1 MEQNRFDL
9 HSHSSVS
16 DGTFTPTEVV
26 EAAAKEGV
34 RLLALT
40 DHDNIGGVAEAVEAG
55 TRIGLPVLPAVEMDN
70 EWHHELHIIGLDID
84 PLHPTLLKCLEIA
97 RERRE
102 RRNLIIYD
110 KLKQAGYEVESAI
123 DRPATRTTKL
133 HIAQAL
139 IRIGAAADVRDA
151 FAKYL
156 RPGQVGYY
164 AEKRF
169 TPKQVIDMIHIADG
183 LPVLAHPC
191 HIRDNPHA
199 LVRELT
205 DLGLMG
211 IEAYYPSSTP
221 RQTAMFVSL
230 AHQLGLLITCG
241 SDFHGANRPG
251 VALGCAWRDVAD
263 LNKTYETLIKRM
275 NS

>member
-110 KLKQAGYEVESAI
+110 KLKQAGYEVESVI